1 MEQKVQISGKNF
13 PQLSY
18 VKTGSGPAIILLHGF
33 PESGSLWRYVW
44 PRLSEKYTVIVPD
57 LPGSGESSFNGDQVS
72 IEQLADSVK
81 QIADNEGITEM
92 VMVGHSMGGYA
103 ALAFAELYGSGL
115 KGLSLVHSTAAADN
129 DEKKET
135 RRKSI
140 ALIEKGGK
148 DAFIR
153 QMVPALFSKMFKEG
167 NADVLSQEIERGLKL
182 EGTSMVA
189 FYNAMINRPARIAT
203 LENAACPVQWIFGEE
218 DTIVPAEKVMQQSTL
233 ADVNFVSVY
242 SGCAHMSM
250 LEDPERLAEDLS
262 DFGEYC
268 FKFNSKRNV

>member
-1 MEQKVQISGKNF
+1 MEQKIQITGKKF

-44 PRLSEKYTVIVPD
+44 PQLSENFTVIVPD
-57 LPGSGESSFNGDQVS
+57 LPGSGDASFNGDSLS
-72 IEQLADSVK
+72 IEQLAESVK
-81 QIADNEGITEM
+81 QVVDNEGISEM
-92 VMVGHSMGGYA
+92 IMVGHSMGGYV
-103 ALAFAELYGSGL
+103 ALAFADLYGNSL

-129 DEKKET
+129 DEKKEA

-153 QMVPALFSKMFKEG
+153 QMVPALFSKAFKEG
-167 NADVLSQEIERGLKL
+167 KPDVLEQEIERGLQLDGK
-182 EGTSMVA
+182 SMVA
-189 FYNAMINRPARIAT
+189 FYNAMINRPARITT
-203 LENAACPVQWIFGEE
+203 LEKASYPIQWIFGEE
-218 DTIVPAEKVMQQSTL
+218 DTIVPPEKVMQQSTL

-250 LEDPERLAEDLS
+250 LEDPERLADDLN
-262 DFGEYC
+262 DFGGYC
-268 FKFNSKRNV
+268 FKFNR